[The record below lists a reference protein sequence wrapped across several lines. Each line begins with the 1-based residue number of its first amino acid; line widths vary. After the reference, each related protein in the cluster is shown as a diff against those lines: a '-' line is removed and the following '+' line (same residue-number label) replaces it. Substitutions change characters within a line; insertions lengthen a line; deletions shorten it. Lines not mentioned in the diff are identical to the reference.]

1 MDIQRLRIARIE
13 VRSSKRPVNKI
24 TDTILFNVGLR
35 LRYYNNIGTIV
46 YGKWISSES
55 TQLPAVFT
63 PKQGIKALF
72 SIYVRRT
79 KPYA

>member
-46 YGKWISSES
+46 YGK
-55 TQLPAVFT
+55 
-63 PKQGIKALF
+63 
-72 SIYVRRT
+72 
-79 KPYA
+79 